1 MKPEKIKTVSE
12 IKEKVE
18 NSKGIYMVDFTGMNT
33 EMVNEL
39 RMMFRN
45 SDIEYKV
52 FKNTLMKIALKEM
65 AINLEDEYLKL
76 PTGLAFSYKDPF
88 SPIKIL
94 NDFIKKY
101 EKPIIK
107 GSIIDGIIYNDK
119 DTTRFSTIPPKEELI
134 AKMLAGFNSP
144 LVSFVGA
151 LNGILR
157 NLVYLIYSIKEKK
170 EKEEQ

>member
-1 MKPEKIKTVSE
+1 MKPEKIKSVSE

-18 NSKGIYMVDFTGMNT
+18 SAKGVYMVDFTGMNT

-39 RMMFRN
+39 RTMFRN

-65 AINLEDEYLKL
+65 AINLDEEYLKL

-107 GSIIDGIIYNDK
+107 GSIVDGIVYNNK
-119 DTTRFSTIPPKEELI
+119 DTTKFSTIPSKEELI

-144 LVSFVGA
+144 LTNFVGT
-151 LNGILR
+151 LNGVIR
-157 NLVYLIYSIKEKK
+157 NLVYLIYAIKEKK

>member
-1 MKPEKIKTVSE
+1 LKPEKIKTVSE

-18 NSKGIYMVDFTGMNT
+18 NAKGIYMVDFTGMNT

-39 RMMFRN
+39 RTMFRN

-52 FKNTLMKIALKEM
+52 FKNTLMRIALKEM

-76 PTGLAFSYKDPF
+76 PTGMAFSYKDPF

-94 NDFIKKY
+94 NVFIKKY

-107 GSIIDGIIYNDK
+107 VSIIGGIVYNNK
-119 DTTRFSTIPPKEELI
+119 DTVKFSTIPSKEELI
-134 AKMLAGFNSP
+134 AKMLAGINSP
-144 LVSFVGA
+144 IVGFVGV

-157 NLVYLIYSIKEKK
+157 NFVYLIYSIKEKK